1 MTTNDRDK
9 QIPLSDALY
18 EFALTDT
25 PRAEVLDDLTRRY
38 PQHAAELTAFAI
50 AWALEP
56 ARDDDEETVDS
67 AAAETSAAV
76 TRAMS
81 RFQNKLYEV
90 GVSAPKPVA
99 VPAENPLLK
108 LDREGV
114 RALAVELDVNT
125 LFVTRLRDR
134 RIRPETIPPEF
145 SRRVANAMK
154 VPVEVISAHFGAGPV
169 IHHAVRHKSD
179 QKPEAITQQS
189 FEEAARASQLTDAQL
204 KKLLG
209 K

>member
-1 MTTNDRDK
+1 MTTNDREM

-25 PRAEVLDDLTRRY
+25 PRAAVLDDFTRRY
-38 PQHAAELTAFAI
+38 PHHAEELTAFAI
-50 AWALEP
+50 AWALDP
-56 ARDDDEETVDS
+56 DGGDDEE
-67 AAAETSAAV
+67 AASSPSAETSAAV

-90 GVSAPKPVA
+90 NLSPIVSAA
-99 VPAENPLLK
+99 IPAENPFWK
-108 LDREGV
+108 LNREEL
-114 RALAVELDVNT
+114 RALAVELNVNT
-125 LFVTRLRDR
+125 QFITRLRDR
-134 RIRPETIPPEF
+134 RVRPETIPPEF
-145 SRRVANAMK
+145 SRRVATAMTL
-154 VPVEVISAHFGAGPV
+154 PVGVVTAHWSARPE

-179 QKPEAITQQS
+179 RKPEAVVQQS
-189 FEEAARASQLTDAQL
+189 FEEAARASQLTEEQV